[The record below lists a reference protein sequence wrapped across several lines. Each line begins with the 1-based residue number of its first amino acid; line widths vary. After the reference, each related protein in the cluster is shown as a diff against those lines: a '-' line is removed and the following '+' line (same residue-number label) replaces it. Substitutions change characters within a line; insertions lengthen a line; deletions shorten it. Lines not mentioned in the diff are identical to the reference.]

1 MLNFLGSKL
10 RPLKEIPSPVLV
22 LAMIQFLEATEML
35 RMNTQGNLRRK
46 SEAEMGSIKK
56 LSVFTYTILFYL
68 FGLRET

>member
-35 RMNTQGNLRRK
+35 RMNTKGN
-46 SEAEMGSIKK
+46 
-56 LSVFTYTILFYL
+56 
-68 FGLRET
+68 